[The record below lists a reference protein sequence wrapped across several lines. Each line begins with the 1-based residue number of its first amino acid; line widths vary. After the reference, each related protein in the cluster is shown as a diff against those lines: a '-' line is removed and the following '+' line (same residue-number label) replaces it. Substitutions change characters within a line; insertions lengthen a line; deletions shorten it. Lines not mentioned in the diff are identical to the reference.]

1 MSDVWDKIAVPCVR
15 VEQDPVAWVS
25 TATCFI
31 AGHAEAV
38 LSVQFSPNGRY
49 MASGSGDTTVRMWD
63 LATGTPLHTLK
74 ARRCPCSSV
83 QVRDV

>member
-1 MSDVWDKIAVPCVR
+1 MHREHCSIWN
-15 VEQDPVAWVS
+15 
-25 TATCFI
+25 

-49 MASGSGDTTVRMWD
+49 MASGSGDTTVRLWD

-74 ARRCPCSSV
+74 ARRYLLLRGTSLRRLTAV
-83 QVRDV
+83 GFGATAG